1 MSTLLVLWDDAS
13 LWGLLVARALKA
25 YGLPHRF
32 VRGHEV
38 QNGILSRL
46 DASLFMVPGG
56 SAKAKAVSLGHKGSD
71 AIRNFV
77 REGGH
82 YIGVCGGA
90 GLALNWHN
98 GDEIA
103 GLGLCPWGRGAFD
116 DRLQHFMSGHLHV
129 SLACG
134 RQEKTR
140 EDACLAP
147 QCPAEQ
153 RGEVCE
159 REGTTQ
165 CKKLSEFGS
174 SLLPPYSLGP
184 EEEALLPVWWPG
196 RFEQEETPEVEV
208 LARYSGPGP
217 DFWLTDLPISS
228 LPPNTF
234 EIWNNLY
241 GISVTPTFL
250 EGQPCVIRGNYG
262 KGSYLISYSHLET
275 PDSPFAN
282 AWLAHLFRTLAGLE
296 PVIDVTPPWD
306 MAAEPV
312 LWDDSDLAF
321 VEECLAAVAAV
332 GLEHG
337 IFFQRNEW
345 LLGWRAG
352 IPGANV
358 NSLLATIRVIR
369 RTVPCE
375 ESKVYW
381 QTIREKIIS
390 AAEFFRQA
398 GTEYLLSERL
408 SQTLT
413 KILPDTVPQY
423 VLRDQ
428 RNALFGPPMQAGGV
442 FLSLLGPLDHLAFL
456 QLRHQG

>member
-13 LWGLLVARALKA
+13 LWGLLMARALKA

-32 VRGHEV
+32 VRGHEI
-38 QNGILSRL
+38 QNDILTRQKS
-46 DASLFMVPGG
+46 SLFFVPGG
-56 SAKAKAVSLGHKGSD
+56 SAKAKALNLGSKGSE

-77 REGGH
+77 NQGGH
-82 YIGVCGGA
+82 YLGVCGGA
-90 GLALNWHN
+90 GLALNWNN
-98 GDEIA
+98 GDGSA

-116 DRLQHFMSGHLHV
+116 DRLQHFMSGHLYV

-134 RQEKTR
+134 RRNSSQGEC
-140 EDACLAP
+140 DAPA
-147 QCPAEQ
+147 CPAKT

-159 REGTTQ
+159 HDGTEA
-165 CKKLSEFGS
+165 CKILSSFGS
-174 SLLPPYSLGP
+174 SLLPPYTVGH
-184 EEEALLPVWWPG
+184 EGEALLPVWWPG
-196 RFEQEETPEVEV
+196 RFEQENTPQVEV
-208 LARYSGPGP
+208 LARYNGPGP

-234 EIWNNLY
+234 DAWHNLY
-241 GISVTPTFL
+241 GISVTPSFL
-250 EGQPCVIRGNYG
+250 EGQPCVVRGEYG

-282 AWLAHLFRTLAGLE
+282 AWLAHIIRELAHLE
-296 PVIDVTPPWD
+296 PDVDVTPPWD
-306 MAAEPV
+306 IEGEPI
-312 LWDDSDLAF
+312 LWDDKELEI
-321 VEECLAAVAAV
+321 VENHIAAVAAV

-337 IFFQRNEW
+337 IFFRRNEW

-369 RTVPCE
+369 RTQPCE
-375 ESKVYW
+375 EAKQFW
-381 QTIREKIIS
+381 LTIRDKIVP
-390 AAEFFRQA
+390 AAALFEQA
-398 GTEYLLSERL
+398 GVEYLLSERL

-442 FLSLLGPLDHLAFL
+442 YLALLGPLDNLAFL
-456 QLRHQG
+456 QLRKQFA